1 MASDTREGGEARGP
15 RAPLVLAA
23 VLTAGTGAADAIS
36 FLRLGNVFTSMMTG
50 NLIQVGVAVGRG
62 DAALAAHVLVAVAAF
77 VAGVLAS
84 SRTVGPAAQ
93 GLPLWPR
100 RVSVALAGELVALS
114 CFLGAWAAAGGRPGG
129 GEQLALLAV
138 LALAM
143 GMQSGAVRGI
153 GIPNLSTTYL
163 TGTLIGVLAA
173 AATVGRV
180 QWHSLMLLAALLAG
194 ASAGG
199 LLVVLAPA
207 AAPALPVGLLVLVLM
222 AAQTSARNGRFRQ
235 ARPERP

>member
-1 MASDTREGGEARGP
+1 M
-15 RAPLVLAA
+15 
-23 VLTAGTGAADAIS
+23 
-36 FLRLGNVFTSMMTG
+36 
-50 NLIQVGVAVGRG
+50 
-62 DAALAAHVLVAVAAF
+62 
-77 VAGVLAS
+77 
-84 SRTVGPAAQ
+84 
-93 GLPLWPR
+93 
-100 RVSVALAGELVALS
+100 ALS